1 MFIGELM
8 KLAEQSLAEGLHP
21 RLIAE
26 AWHGHILLPDTAS
39 CVPSIELWQLE
50 PPWQGFEIA
59 REETVKFLDTFKAL
73 ETLSAVQ
80 VSISPRHTRTTN
92 AKDHVQCRGNRVS
105 TVVMV
110 FLPVLDL
117 TFKPILST

>member
-1 MFIGELM
+1 MAIFNSYV
-8 KLAEQSLAEGLHP
+8 KLPEGTPAAFPALNSGN
-21 RLIAE
+21 
-26 AWHGHILLPDTAS
+26 WK
-39 CVPSIELWQLE
+39 

-73 ETLSAVQ
+73 QTLSAVQ
-80 VSISPRHTRTTN
+80 VSISPRHTKTTN
-92 AKDHVQCRGNRVS
+92 AKHHVQCRGNRVS